1 MKQLYKSIL
10 LLATL
15 LFLLSPPLYS
25 QFSTEGVQGGI
36 QGNILYPS
44 NEFSREDI
52 TGSYELS
59 YLGRGYLRFG
69 MLDGLQLELSGGY
82 GIYAGKDFL
91 DVKYET
97 EIIPVEIRFIAY
109 PFDQS
114 GWNPFIYAGGGGLK
128 YKVKDKP
135 LSKNEFPVDEDD
147 WVGIFST
154 GTGAQFALSDVVMF
168 ELALGIGYSFTEN
181 LNYYDK
187 HVSASDA
194 FFHLGAGFTFGGEP
208 NHDNDMDGL
217 LRRDEEQLTTD
228 PLNPD
233 TDGDGLNDGEEVN
246 QYSTDPLNPD
256 SDGDELNDGPEVN
269 SYKTDPL
276 NQDTDGDK
284 LTDGEEVNTHK
295 TDPIK
300 ADTDNDGLSDSDE
313 IMTYKTNPVK
323 SDSDGD
329 NLNDGSEVNT
339 YKTNPMKSDSD
350 GDTLSDGEEVNKH
363 KTDPLN
369 PDTDGG
375 TVDDGIE
382 IRRETNPL
390 DPEDDVVKV
399 GVPIILEGI
408 TFATGKAEVTPESE
422 ETLQKALRT
431 LTTYP
436 EIQVE
441 ISGHTDDVG
450 SNSSNQKLSQ
460 LRAEAVRTWLINH
473 GIDIGRL
480 TAVGYG
486 EEQPIVPNDSPENK
500 QKNRRIEFKRV
511 K

>member
-1 MKQLYKSIL
+1 MKRVHHSVL
-10 LLATL
+10 LLIF
-15 LFLLSPPLYS
+15 LFLLSSPVYS
-25 QFSTEGVQGGI
+25 QFSTEGIQGGI
-36 QGNILYPS
+36 QGNILYPL

-69 MLDGLQLELSGGY
+69 VVEGLQLELSGGY
-82 GIYAGKDFL
+82 GIYSGKDFV

-97 EIIPVEIRFIAY
+97 EIIPVEVRFIAY
-109 PFDQS
+109 PFHLT
-114 GWNPFIYAGGGGLK
+114 GWNPFLYGGGGALK
-128 YKVKDKP
+128 YKVKEKP
-135 LSKNEFPVDEDD
+135 KSSNPFPVKEDD
-147 WVGIFST
+147 WDGIFSA
-154 GTGAQFALSDVVMF
+154 GIGSQFALSDAVMF
-168 ELALGIGYSFTEN
+168 ELSLGIGYSFTEN

-194 FFHLGAGFTFGGEP
+194 FINLGAGLTFGGKP
-208 NHDNDMDGL
+208 NNDEDMDGL
-217 LRRDEEQLTTD
+217 LRKQEEQIGTD

-246 QYSTDPLNPD
+246 IYKTDPLNPD
-256 SDGDELNDGPEVN
+256 TDGDGLSDGSEVN
-269 SYKTDPL
+269 TYKTDPL
-276 NQDTDGDK
+276 NKDTDGDK
-284 LTDGEEVNTHK
+284 LTDSEEVNTDK
-295 TDPIK
+295 TDPLK
-300 ADTDNDGLSDSDE
+300 MDTDGDGLSDSAE
-313 IMTYKTNPVK
+313 IMTYKTNPLK
-323 SDSDGD
+323 ADSDGD
-329 NLNDGSEVNT
+329 GLNDGSEVNT

-350 GDTLSDGEEVNKH
+350 GDGLSDGEEINKY

-382 IRRETNPL
+382 VRRETNPL
-390 DPEDDVVKV
+390 DANDDVVKV

-408 TFATGKAEVTPESE
+408 TFATGKADITPESE

-431 LTTYP
+431 LNTYP

-450 SNSSNQKLSQ
+450 SNKSNQKLSQ
-460 LRAEAVRTWLINH
+460 LRAESVMSWLVSH
-473 GIDIGRL
+473 GIDASRL

-486 EEQPIVPNDSPENK
+486 EDQPMVPNDSPENK
-500 QKNRRIEFKRV
+500 QKNRRIEFKRI